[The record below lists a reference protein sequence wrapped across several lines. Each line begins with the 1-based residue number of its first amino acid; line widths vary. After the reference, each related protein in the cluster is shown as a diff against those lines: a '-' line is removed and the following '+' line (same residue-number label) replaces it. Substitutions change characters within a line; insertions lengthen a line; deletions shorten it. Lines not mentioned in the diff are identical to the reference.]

1 MKMAGTRA
9 LHGWSAIGDASN
21 SDDCLG
27 HGTHTAGS
35 VGGLTYGV
43 AKNATLWAG
52 KISHHNSQS
61 INSSSLFSC
70 SLTPHETHGNRGIHG
85 PRVVCLGYSEPLD
98 SIPCEMFYTFSA

>member
-1 MKMAGTRA
+1 MQHVQGIRKTHTQFQYAPYMNMSGTRA

-27 HGTHTAGS
+27 HGTHVSGS

-52 KISHHNSQS
+52 TF
-61 INSSSLFSC
+61 SLFGQVTIVFVAELCYGYC
-70 SLTPHETHGNRGIHG
+70 SPVIMLH
-85 PRVVCLGYSEPLD
+85 C
-98 SIPCEMFYTFSA
+98 

>member
-1 MKMAGTRA
+1 MHTCHVLQGIRKTHSEFQYASYMHKQGTRA

-35 VGGLTYGV
+35 AGGLTYGV

-52 KISHHNSQS
+52 
-61 INSSSLFSC
+61 
-70 SLTPHETHGNRGIHG
+70 TIHT
-85 PRVVCLGYSEPLD
+85 S
-98 SIPCEMFYTFSA
+98 

>member
-1 MKMAGTRA
+1 MNKTGTRA
-9 LHGWSAIGDASN
+9 LHAWSAVGDPSN

-52 KISHHNSQS
+52 TAPMV
-61 INSSSLFSC
+61 L
-70 SLTPHETHGNRGIHG
+70 L
-85 PRVVCLGYSEPLD
+85 L
-98 SIPCEMFYTFSA
+98 

>member
-1 MKMAGTRA
+1 MIMQHVQGIRKTHTQFQYAPYMNMSGTRA

-27 HGTHTAGS
+27 HGTHVAGS

-52 KISHHNSQS
+52 NCPQTAAKHICSACIVDSVIDQLSQ
-61 INSSSLFSC
+61 L
-70 SLTPHETHGNRGIHG
+70 
-85 PRVVCLGYSEPLD
+85 
-98 SIPCEMFYTFSA
+98 

>member
-1 MKMAGTRA
+1 MHAWCLQGIRKTHDEFQYAPYMNMTGTRA

-52 KISHHNSQS
+52 TTPP
-61 INSSSLFSC
+61 SLQQQHC
-70 SLTPHETHGNRGIHG
+70 VQAHEARSPARDVQVSAG
-85 PRVVCLGYSEPLD
+85 PRVACVR
-98 SIPCEMFYTFSA
+98 